1 MCYAVEKG
9 GAAVAKILIV
19 EDESAIRELLLRDLR
34 LVGHAP
40 VAVKGL
46 REARAQLDVARFDL
60 ILLDIMLGR
69 ESGFSL
75 LEQERETPV
84 ICLTAKGGLADKL
97 RGLNL
102 GADDYIVKPFETL
115 ELIARIQAV
124 LRRTMKAGQGV
135 FQVDDVRVDFDA
147 RQAAKGGVPVEL
159 TPQEFALLEALAV
172 NRNLA
177 LSRER
182 ILDIAWSANGF
193 YGDARTVDVH
203 VSRLRQKLGLE
214 GRLKTVYK
222 VGYRLETRDEV

>member
-1 MCYAVEKG
+1 M
-9 GAAVAKILIV
+9 AKILIV

-40 VAVKGL
+40 AAAKSL
-46 REARAQLDVARFDL
+46 REARAQLAMARFDL

-84 ICLTAKGGLADKL
+84 ICLTAKGGLPDKL

-135 FQVDDVRVDFDA
+135 FQVDDVTVDFDA

-159 TPQEFALLEALAV
+159 TPQEFALLEALAL

-182 ILDIAWSANGF
+182 ILDIAWGVNGF